1 MSALALSVLLSL
13 VSAVAY
19 AGGAIVQER
28 VAESSPG
35 EQYAPLRRPGWWAAV
50 GLNGLGGLL
59 HVVALAYGPL
69 SLVQPLGALTI
80 VVALP
85 MAALFV
91 GRKAGST
98 AWRGAIMATVG
109 LAGLLSLVAAAD
121 ARSLDTAQ
129 RVAVAVVT
137 AAAVVALTIAARAA
151 HRHPAVRSMLL
162 ATASGVAFGMSS
174 VFTKTVAVDW
184 TGGVSPADVPSLAVI
199 GVLATAGMLLS
210 QASYRGAGLA
220 APLATL
226 TVVNP
231 VVAAA
236 VGITMFGETFRYGTT
251 GTVLALSCGV
261 VAAGGLILLTTE
273 RLAQDRPERAG
284 TGLEVAGT
292 GLVPADTGLA
302 DRDLTTPVILPGPAR
317 GTAGGGKR
325 LPEPVGAVS
334 GSGGSLAGVV
344 GSLPGSGV
352 GPSDPSVVPR
362 DDLLAV
368 VGTSLQGLGASA
380 SLEGL
385 GASAG
390 PVGASPG
397 AGALSESVGAL
408 PGVGGAMPDTG
419 GAMPGSEGAMPGR
432 RGAIA
437 PENPRAAVGSRT
449 AGAAPAGAAA
459 PRTAGLPVAVGTL
472 AETTRAQPETG
483 VALPETVG
491 APPIAVGTLAETT
504 DTLPGST
511 GTGTPSDTRG
521 TLPETVG
528 APPIA
533 VGSLSKALGGAGGAR
548 AGGTGAGRDGE
559 EPVSVPRPLAADG
572 LRAGPDVTYESGEA
586 SADSDE
592 RVLSYVPFFGIPYVA
607 LPTVDRHRRRVRS

>member
-13 VSAVAY
+13 VSAFAY

-35 EQYAPLRRPGWWAAV
+35 EQYAPLRRPDWWAAV

-91 GRKAGST
+91 GRKAGAT

-109 LAGLLSLVAAAD
+109 LAGLLSLVAASD

-137 AAAVVALTIAARAA
+137 AGVVVALMIAARAA

-162 ATASGVAFGMSS
+162 ATASGIAFGMSS

-184 TGGVSPADVPSLAVI
+184 TGGVSAADAPSLAVI

-251 GTVLALSCGV
+251 GTALALSCGV

-273 RLAQDRPERAG
+273 RLTHGQPDA
-284 TGLEVAGT
+284 V
-292 GLVPADTGLA
+292 
-302 DRDLTTPVILPGPAR
+302 PGPAKEPIGVGVR
-317 GTAGGGKR
+317 DLPAEDPRRVPEPLAGGSG
-325 LPEPVGAVS
+325 LPEPT
-334 GSGGSLAGVV
+334 GGPESVAGV
-344 GSLPGSGV
+344 P
-352 GPSDPSVVPR
+352 
-362 DDLLAV
+362 
-368 VGTSLQGLGASA
+368 
-380 SLEGL
+380 
-385 GASAG
+385 G
-390 PVGASPG
+390 PVA
-397 AGALSESVGAL
+397 AGAK
-408 PGVGGAMPDTG
+408 
-419 GAMPGSEGAMPGR
+419 
-432 RGAIA
+432 
-437 PENPRAAVGSRT
+437 
-449 AGAAPAGAAA
+449 AAPAGGRLLVADLLVPGAETPAAVLVPGPATPTAVLMPGPETPAAVLVPEPAAVAA
-459 PRTAGLPVAVGTL
+459 P
-472 AETTRAQPETG
+472 
-483 VALPETVG
+483 
-491 APPIAVGTLAETT
+491 
-504 DTLPGST
+504 
-511 GTGTPSDTRG
+511 
-521 TLPETVG
+521 
-528 APPIA
+528 
-533 VGSLSKALGGAGGAR
+533 
-548 AGGTGAGRDGE
+548 GE
-559 EPVSVPRPLAADG
+559 DAS
-572 LRAGPDVTYESGEA
+572 YESGEPSVAAA
-586 SADSDE
+586 SDDE
-592 RVLSYVPFFGIPYVA
+592 RPLSYVPFYGIPYVP
-607 LPTVDRHRRRVRS
+607 LPTVDRHRMRVRS